1 MPSDKPADLP
11 PGPNSPPTDEL
22 DSAEASLRV
31 LQKVLH
37 PIANDDWARQTA
49 CREFD
54 IAGLTDH
61 LMNSITVIG
70 GAAGAELPERDA
82 TDSIERQVVVA
93 ARPALDAWHRRGLDG
108 TVKFGDN
115 EAPARM
121 MAGILSLE
129 FLVHAWDY
137 AKAMER
143 PVDAPDSLADYVMGV
158 ARTVITPQG
167 RTTAG
172 FDDPVDVPADASS
185 LDRLV
190 AYTGR
195 DPNG

>member
-1 MPSDKPADLP
+1 MPSDLR
-11 PGPNSPPTDEL
+11 PGPDSPPTDEL

-31 LQKVLH
+31 LQSVVH
-37 PIANDDWARQTA
+37 PIANDDWSRPTP

-54 IAGLTDH
+54 LAGLTDH
-61 LMNSITVIG
+61 LMRSVTLIG
-70 GAAGAELPERDA
+70 KAADAQLPDRDA
-82 TDSIERQVVVA
+82 SDSVERQVVAA

-115 EAPARM
+115 EVPARM

-137 AKAMER
+137 ATAMGR
-143 PVDAPDSLADYVMGV
+143 SIDVPDSLSDYVLGI
-158 ARTVITPQG
+158 ARNVITPQG
-167 RTTAG
+167 RSTAG
-172 FDDPVDVPADASS
+172 FDDPIDVAADARS
-185 LDRLV
+185 LDKLV

-195 DPNG
+195 NPS

>member
-1 MPSDKPADLP
+1 MPSDLR
-11 PGPNSPPTDEL
+11 PGPDSPPTDEL
-22 DSAEASLRV
+22 DSAEASLGV
-31 LQKVLH
+31 LQNVLH
-37 PIANDDWARQTA
+37 PIAADDLSKQTP

-54 IAGLTDH
+54 VASLTDH
-61 LMNSITVIG
+61 LMDSISVIG
-70 GAAGAELPERDA
+70 GAAGAQLPERDA
-82 TDSIERQVVVA
+82 TDSVERQVVAA
-93 ARPALDAWHRRGLDG
+93 ARPALDAWRRRGLDG

-137 AKAMER
+137 ATAVGR
-143 PVDAPDSLADYVMGV
+143 TVNVPDSLTDYVMEL
-158 ARTVITPQG
+158 AQRVITPEG
-167 RTTAG
+167 RTRAG
-172 FDDPVDVPADASS
+172 FDDPIDLPADARS

-195 DPNG
+195 NPS